1 MSPSLFTEL
10 DAEVAQRERAEQER
24 TRRKAEWQSWCEQP
38 VGRQLPLLTGLSCLE
53 GQLEIFPTDGEK
65 E

>member
-1 MSPSLFTEL
+1 MRSLFQEL

-24 TRRKAEWQSWCEQP
+24 ARREAEWRQWLEQP
-38 VGRQLPLLTGLSCLE
+38 VGRQLPLLTGLSCME
-53 GQLEIFPTDGEK
+53 GQLELFPTDGEK

>member
-1 MSPSLFTEL
+1 MPSLFQEL

-24 TRRKAEWQSWCEQP
+24 ARRKAEWRQWLEQP

-53 GQLEIFPTDGEK
+53 GQADLFPTDGEY